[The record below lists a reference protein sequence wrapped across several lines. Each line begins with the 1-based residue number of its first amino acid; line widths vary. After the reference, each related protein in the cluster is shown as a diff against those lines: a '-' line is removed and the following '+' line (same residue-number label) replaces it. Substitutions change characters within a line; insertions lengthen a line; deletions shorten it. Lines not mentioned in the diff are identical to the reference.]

1 MQRSHNKHLVNPHIK
16 CRYWDYHN
24 PSRGVSM
31 FYSYQY
37 TCDLVNWK
45 LSPVAS
51 FSILLRMTIYYN
63 YSIMSL
69 KWVLFSSLHTS
80 GKAFQ
85 LTVTCMTS
93 TSCILQMVKLTANQ
107 IQHCILFLIFS
118 PTDQFDTFGSSLPCC
133 FQLAILYQSQ
143 NAAFSPLRCSV
154 EMLSNYLLVCVF

>member
-1 MQRSHNKHLVNPHIK
+1 MVKRTLNVKIWDLIANSTWPPTNNVAWASYLTQKFYFYSDDEIEHSDLYLPVLLGTPDMIKFEGHKCKGHTINAWWTHILNVDN
-16 CRYWDYHN
+16 WDYHN

-51 FSILLRMTIYYN
+51 FSILLRMTIHYN

-85 LTVTCMTS
+85 LTVNCMTS
-93 TSCILQMVKLTANQ
+93 TSCIL
-107 IQHCILFLIFS
+107 
-118 PTDQFDTFGSSLPCC
+118 
-133 FQLAILYQSQ
+133 
-143 NAAFSPLRCSV
+143 
-154 EMLSNYLLVCVF
+154 

>member
-1 MQRSHNKHLVNPHIK
+1 MQRSHNKRLVNPHIK

-24 PSRGVSM
+24 PSTGVSM

-51 FSILLRMTIYYN
+51 FSILLRMTIHYN

-93 TSCILQMVKLTANQ
+93 TSLHSVDGEADCKLDSALYLVPY
-107 IQHCILFLIFS
+107 LF
-118 PTDQFDTFGSSLPCC
+118 TH
-133 FQLAILYQSQ
+133 
-143 NAAFSPLRCSV
+143 
-154 EMLSNYLLVCVF
+154 